1 MKPEARTMQSSAR
14 EPDKMIH
21 IGWSQRHNTAVRN
34 GGPMKQFKLSTLL
47 LSLGGLLGTGK
58 AILGHHSFAAEYDT
72 DQMVTLTGT
81 VTKFVWGNPHSHCL
95 IDVKEQGG
103 SLTNW
108 DLELGGPGVLVQT
121 GWSKNTLRTGDIII
135 ARVALA
141 RNHSKT
147 ASARMITLPNGERLP
162 AASPADGGP
171 E

>member
-1 MKPEARTMQSSAR
+1 
-14 EPDKMIH
+14 
-21 IGWSQRHNTAVRN
+21 
-34 GGPMKQFKLSTLL
+34 MKQIKLATVLL
-47 LSLGGLLGTGK
+47 NLVGVLGIGS
-58 AILGHHSFAAEYDT
+58 AILGHHSFAAEYDA
-72 DQMVTLTGT
+72 DQMVTLKGA

-103 SLTNW
+103 SITNW

-121 GWSKNTLRTGDIII
+121 GWSKYTLHTGDIVTVR
-135 ARVALA
+135 AALA

-147 ASARMITLPNGERLP
+147 ASARMITLPNGEHLP